1 MEVVFLFEETI
12 SKVFM
17 KQKMMRTVI
26 ISLLPI
32 ILFSVYNF
40 GWRPFLLLLVVSA
53 FGILTEYI
61 FEKKNNKKVSEAVI
75 VTCILYTMTLPPTT
89 PYWIAVVGIIFGVLF
104 GKEVFGGFGRNVF
117 NPALVARAF
126 VYVSFP
132 APLTI
137 SWVKSS
143 LGFPG
148 GFGTYLTEGIDLISQ
163 ATPMLIFR
171 ETGNITSY
179 TKLLF
184 GNISGSIGETSA
196 ILILLAAAYLIY
208 KKVASWEIMVA
219 CFTGYISLSSILF
232 FMGNPNIP
240 NPLFGLLA
248 GGFLFGSIFMA
259 TDPISA
265 PKTREG
271 KWIYGILIG
280 VVTVIIR
287 GYSLFAGGMMFAIL
301 ILNTFV
307 PIIDEGIKALNKR
320 KKLKDKK
327 EEEVAL

>member
-1 MEVVFLFEETI
+1 MFEDTV
-12 SKVFM
+12 SKIFM

-32 ILFSVYNF
+32 IFFSIYTF
-40 GWRPFLLLLVVSA
+40 GWRSFILLLVVST
-53 FGILTEYI
+53 FGIWTEYI
-61 FEKKNNKKVSEAVI
+61 FEKKNNKKVSEAVL

-89 PYWIAVVGIIFGVLF
+89 PYWIAIVGIVFGVLF

-137 SWVKSS
+137 SWAKAS

-148 GFGTYLTEGIDLISQ
+148 GFATYLTESIDLISQ

-171 ETGNITSY
+171 DGGGLSSY
-179 TKLLF
+179 TDLLF
-184 GNISGSIGETSA
+184 GNVSGSIGETSGV
-196 ILILLAAAYLIY
+196 LILLAAIYLIY
-208 KKVASWEIMVA
+208 KKVASWEIMAA
-219 CFTGYISLSSILF
+219 CFTGFVSLSSILYF
-232 FMGNPNIP
+232 LGNPNIP
-240 NPLFGLLA
+240 NPLFGVLA
-248 GGFLFGSIFMA
+248 GGFLFGAIFMA

-280 VVTVIIR
+280 IVTVIIR
-287 GYSLFAGGMMFAIL
+287 GYSLFAGGVMFAIL
-301 ILNTFV
+301 IMNTFV

-320 KKLKDKK
+320 KKMKDKEK
-327 EEEVAL
+327 GVAI

>member
-12 SKVFM
+12 SKIFT
-17 KQKMMRTVI
+17 KQKMMRSVI
-26 ISLLPI
+26 LSLLPI
-32 ILFSVYNF
+32 VLFSIYTF
-40 GWRPFLLLLVVSA
+40 GWRVFLLLLVVSA
-53 FGILTEYI
+53 FGIWTEYI

-89 PYWIAVVGIIFGVLF
+89 PYWIAVVGIVFGVMF

-143 LGFPG
+143 LGLPG
-148 GFGTYLTEGIDLISQ
+148 GFSTYLTEGIDLISQ

-171 ETGNITSY
+171 DGGGLTPY
-179 TKLLF
+179 MDLLF
-184 GNISGSIGETSA
+184 GNVSGSIGETSG
-196 ILILLAAAYLIY
+196 ILILLAAIYLIY
-208 KKVASWEIMVA
+208 KKVASWEIMAA
-219 CFTGYISLSSILF
+219 CFIGFISLSSILYLL
-232 FMGNPNIP
+232 GNPNIP
-240 NPLFGLLA
+240 NPLFGVLA
-248 GGFLFGSIFMA
+248 GGFLFGAIFMA

-265 PKTREG
+265 PKTKEG

-280 VVTVIIR
+280 IVTVIIR
-287 GYSLFAGGMMFAIL
+287 GYSLFAGGVMFAIL
-301 ILNTFV
+301 IMNTFV

-320 KKLKDKK
+320 KKMKDKEK
-327 EEEVAL
+327 GVAI